1 MTESATGNKGTKEVI
16 LVAEDSPPNRKILSH
31 LLKKLNYDV
40 IECEDGKKAWEE
52 HLKGKK
58 IDNLVAILS
67 DIMMPNM
74 DGLGLLKHVREDS
87 NYQEIPFVLITAVS
101 DKDYIIQAK
110 SLNVNGYILKPVTF
124 QRVTT
129 KLKELFPAK
138 EFPKL
143 AG

>member
-1 MTESATGNKGTKEVI
+1 MSDEEQQKETI
-16 LVAEDSPPNRKILSH
+16 LIAEDSPPNRKILSH
-31 LLKKLNYDV
+31 LLKKLDYNV
-40 IECEDGKKAWEE
+40 IECVDGQEAWE
-52 HLKGKK
+52 HYLKDGGV
-58 IDNLVAILS
+58 DGLVAILS

-87 NYQEIPFVLITAVS
+87 QYKDIPFVLITAVS

-129 KLKELFPAK
+129 KLKEMFPAK
-138 EFPKL
+138 VFPKL
-143 AG
+143 AS